1 MHISSIKQNAQS
13 IIDAYET
20 YNKAALA
27 PKKASKKLARLKKYI
42 LNLSEDISKKSE
54 ELKLDVR

>member
-20 YNKAALA
+20 YSKTALA
-27 PKKASKKLARLKKYI
+27 PNKDTKKLARLKKYI
-42 LNLSEDISKKSE
+42 LNLAEDISKKAKE
-54 ELKLDVR
+54 MRFDVH